1 MPEEIKTN
9 EQTNETLADSKK
21 IDLYINN
28 NEGDSEAGISIMNI
42 FGYMKKRFHIF
53 VFVILITLIIG
64 LLVPVL
70 MYEVKGNKE
79 QAIAVLGLDYNGA
92 EEGLAPDGKALDI
105 SYIKSSYII
114 QNALNSVKLHK
125 EVSTALVQAN
135 LVITGVLTDGT
146 KQKLEIIDKLEAA
159 KSAEF
164 AKLIQDFSLEYR
176 AQYIISLD
184 NEFID
189 GRKKITLSSS
199 DLSHLLAAIVS
210 AYNDYFNETYQDH
223 KLPTNNMEAIDI
235 NTLDYLDVLDEVST
249 FLTSLESYCATK
261 ANVIPGFRASD
272 GMSFVDLVDVIHT
285 IKESDIDYIYS
296 YIYLNNVSKNYS
308 EQLANYKY
316 QKRQANLEL
325 SEVNENIAT
334 TKNSID
340 HYQSDTIV
348 ISSADN
354 NQTATVDVTS
364 DYYNELVLSLTS
376 LNERKSALE
385 ERITV
390 LDNRI
395 TMLEGAPATEEQV
408 AKAES
413 YVASAISN
421 ANNIY
426 NIVNNCSNELLSSN
440 AYQNSYMHSI
450 VTSEASSI
458 KDSLK
463 LFAIGAGAGLFI
475 GVAIWAVDAFILEV
489 RNNKREEKEEK

>member
-42 FGYMKKRFHIF
+42 FGYMKQRFHIF

-199 DLSHLLAAIVS
+199 DLNHLLAAIVS

-340 HYQSDTIV
+340 
-348 ISSADN
+348 
-354 NQTATVDVTS
+354 VTS

-395 TMLEGAPATEEQV
+395 TMLEGAPATAEQV
-408 AKAES
+408 NKAES